1 MQVRVGGTLLALMI
15 LFMSLTLFVQ
25 CCCSSTTVNSI
36 ISTFVA
42 AVEAGQQHQH
52 ALMQVRVG
60 GILFCGYVF
69 YMMLIFLIIF
79 RWCVAAVMQSVCHVG
94 KFKGHW
100 QQNAQ
105 HVAFC
110 CWLVLF
116 AAVRLV
122 KCNRFSALVPSPCCF
137 LQLLA
142 SLLDVLRTI
151 LRCRLAKSPAMM
163 RVTAA

>member
-60 GILFCGYVF
+60 GTLFDVSDIS
-69 YMMLIFLIIF
+69 L
-79 RWCVAAVMQSVCHVG
+79 
-94 KFKGHW
+94 
-100 QQNAQ
+100 
-105 HVAFC
+105 C
-110 CWLVLF
+110 C
-116 AAVRLV
+116 
-122 KCNRFSALVPSPCCF
+122 
-137 LQLLA
+137 
-142 SLLDVLRTI
+142 
-151 LRCRLAKSPAMM
+151 
-163 RVTAA
+163 